1 MAVFRHTV
9 NVDTGASP
17 ANLRE
22 LEERSDRLER
32 SLRTVET
39 RAGRVGSAS
48 TKLAGALGRVSPEL
62 AESAMLVN
70 DLADGFEVAAVAG
83 PRLLAILGPVAAA
96 AGVAAGAYFVLKSR
110 LDEATAAME
119 ESARQATAMAEVHM
133 QVRDAALMAAVAEG
147 ELEQAEFNRI
157 IAARDA
163 ASLFA
168 AQRSNQQDR
177 IDGLNEE
184 RAAIEESIVLIK
196 QRQAQL
202 AEGGGSSQ
210 GILAGAGTAAEE
222 AEQLTNKLQTLEDN
236 LEQNVNAT
244 VALQRGLGIL
254 DVAQARHADNL
265 ETVANGTGAATAAV
279 QDYKAA
285 VDDAAEA
292 VDNLLFTT
300 QEGLT
305 SEEALFQNATAAIQA
320 ARGEITLDE
329 MRLKIGTADLVEQN
343 EIAEAAAQAAF
354 RASQRQQAMG
364 EIAGGL
370 GALTNPAAALGAL
383 GPIGAIVTG
392 LAQVGR
398 LGAEGVEDQMRDL
411 VDVIGAGIKAL
422 PEIFIDVLPEIGKV
436 IVTELPRAMFE
447 AMQLLFQELFEKIAS
462 LFGRGGRL
470 LSDDG
475 GLSIFEGTAIG
486 NFGDAVR
493 GTLSRDAAS
502 RGRVARADGAV
513 RLAMSRAPT
522 AQMMGSPSLTINA
535 LGIDDGTQDQ
545 FQRRFARYTDP
556 TTGLR
561 GRE

>member
-1 MAVFRHTV
+1 MAVFRHLV

-70 DLADGFEVAAVAG
+70 DLADGMEVATMAG
-83 PRLLAILGPVAAA
+83 PRLIAILGPIAAA

-168 AQRSNQQDR
+168 AQRANQQDR

-222 AEQLTNKLQTLEDN
+222 AEQLSNKLQTLNDN
-236 LEQNVNAT
+236 LEQNVTAT

-254 DVAQARHADNL
+254 DNAQAKHADNL
-265 ETVANGTGAATAAV
+265 ETVANATGNVTRATREMTEAM
-279 QDYKAA
+279 KE
-285 VDDAAEA
+285 AAEVRREFDPSQIEGVTPDLGRLLPVVQTEDILAMDKA
-292 VDNLLFTT
+292 VTD
-300 QEGLT
+300 
-305 SEEALFQNATAAIQA
+305 AMI
-320 ARGEITLDE
+320 
-329 MRLKIGTADLVEQN
+329 
-343 EIAEAAAQAAF
+343 
-354 RASQRQQAMG
+354 RANRQQALG
-364 EIAGGL
+364 QVAGAVQMIGSPTS
-370 GALTNPAAALGAL
+370 ALTAL
-383 GPIGAIVTG
+383 GPAGAILGGLASIGAAG
-392 LAQVGR
+392 
-398 LGAEGVEDQMRDL
+398 GASGVERQLDTLIDN
-411 VDVIGAGIKAL
+411 VSDGITAL
-422 PEIFIDVLPEIGKV
+422 PEILSDVIPEFV
-436 IVTELPRAMFE
+436 TRLVTELPPAIAIALGVILIDLFNSLPGVNIGEQAQLSTREKFE
-447 AMQLLFQELFEKIAS
+447 REELLNFLNITGPGKGGSFF
-462 LFGRGGRL
+462 FGLDQAQSSAR
-470 LSDDG
+470 
-475 GLSIFEGTAIG
+475 
-486 NFGDAVR
+486 
-493 GTLSRDAAS
+493 SREAAS

-561 GRE
+561 GRDG

>member
-70 DLADGFEVAAVAG
+70 DLADGFEVAAMAG

-119 ESARQATAMAEVHM
+119 ESARRATEMAEVHM

-163 ASLFA
+163 QSLFA
-168 AQRSNQQDR
+168 AQRANQQER

-184 RAAIEESIVLIK
+184 RVALEKRLKVAEALRAGEEG
-196 QRQAQL
+196 
-202 AEGGGSSQ
+202 EGGTTG
-210 GILAGAGTAAEE
+210 GILATGFTSDE
-222 AEQLTNKLQTLEDN
+222 AQADLERLRSK

-244 VALQRGLGIL
+244 VALQRGLGLL

-292 VDNLLFTT
+292 VENLLFTT

-561 GRE
+561 GRD

>member
-1 MAVFRHTV
+1 MAVFRHLV

-70 DLADGFEVAAVAG
+70 DLADGMEVATMAG
-83 PRLLAILGPVAAA
+83 PRLIAILGPIAAA

-168 AQRSNQQDR
+168 AQRANQQER

-222 AEQLTNKLQTLEDN
+222 AEQLSNKLQTLNDN
-236 LEQNVNAT
+236 LEQNVTAT

-254 DVAQARHADNL
+254 DNAQAKHADNL
-265 ETVANGTGAATAAV
+265 ETVANATGNVTRATREMTEAM
-279 QDYKAA
+279 KE
-285 VDDAAEA
+285 AAEVRREFDPSQIEGVTPDLGRLLPVVQTEDILAMDKA
-292 VDNLLFTT
+292 VTD
-300 QEGLT
+300 
-305 SEEALFQNATAAIQA
+305 AMI
-320 ARGEITLDE
+320 
-329 MRLKIGTADLVEQN
+329 
-343 EIAEAAAQAAF
+343 
-354 RASQRQQAMG
+354 RANRQQALG
-364 EIAGGL
+364 QVAGAVQMIGSPTS
-370 GALTNPAAALGAL
+370 ALTAL
-383 GPIGAIVTG
+383 GPAGAILGGLASIGAAG
-392 LAQVGR
+392 
-398 LGAEGVEDQMRDL
+398 GASGVERQLDTLIDN
-411 VDVIGAGIKAL
+411 VSDGITAL
-422 PEIFIDVLPEIGKV
+422 PEILSDVIPEFV
-436 IVTELPRAMFE
+436 TRLVTELPPAIAIALGVILIDLFNSLPGVNIGEQAQLSTREKFE
-447 AMQLLFQELFEKIAS
+447 REELLNFLNITGPGKGGSFF
-462 LFGRGGRL
+462 FGLDQAQSSAR
-470 LSDDG
+470 
-475 GLSIFEGTAIG
+475 
-486 NFGDAVR
+486 
-493 GTLSRDAAS
+493 SREAAS

-561 GRE
+561 GRDG